1 VPGQI
6 WPRLAPSLAIAAIA
20 LAGCQPGSSRV
31 ARGVITDVRARDV
44 AHADSIVLQTESGE
58 VIQLKVAD
66 SVQFPPGHLREH
78 MLFAEPVTVTYVDS
92 PDGAMAT
99 VITD

>member
-1 VPGQI
+1 
-6 WPRLAPSLAIAAIA
+6 
-20 LAGCQPGSSRV
+20 
-31 ARGVITDVRARDV
+31 V
-44 AHADSIVLQTESGE
+44 AHADSIVLQTDGGE

-78 MLFAEPVTVTYVDS
+78 MLFAEPVTVTYVDG
-92 PDGAMAT
+92 PDGALAT